1 MAESGGFIPIEK
13 KLGDIFKE
21 AFEFFLHIDD
31 SSEPTNSPE
40 VQVSHIILDD
50 RDCTDIL

>member
-21 AFEFFLHIDD
+21 AFEFFLHIND
-31 SSEPTNSPE
+31 STEPTNSAE
-40 VQVSHIILDD
+40 SQVRHP
-50 RDCTDIL
+50 